1 VIEGWQLDAHPD
13 VVDSV
18 RRLAGAG
25 VRLVTLTNGARSVA
39 ESLLERAGVRGPFER
54 LLSVEEAGE
63 WKPAR
68 AAYEYGL
75 QACGVTAERSMLVAV
90 PWDID
95 LRRAGGVQ
103 TAWLDRSG
111 SSPYPPFFQPAEVE
125 ASSLVQLA
133 DELGAWRAVQDAERP
148 PARAG
153 GRSDASWVSR

>member
-1 VIEGWQLDAHPD
+1 M
-13 VVDSV
+13 
-18 RRLAGAG
+18 
-25 VRLVTLTNGARSVA
+25 TLTNGPRSVA

-75 QACGVTAERSMLVAV
+75 QACGVTAERSMLVAGH

-95 LRRAGGVQ
+95 AARAGVQ

-111 SSPYPPFFQPAEVE
+111 SSPYPPFFQPSPVK
-125 ASSLVQLA
+125 LA
-133 DELGAWRAVQDAERP
+133 DELGA
-148 PARAG
+148 
-153 GRSDASWVSR
+153 